1 MITVSITVLFGLID
15 YCYFA
20 ILATM
25 LSMLGIPNSLG
36 MLSKNRGLGINALL
50 YCYYSYYSSQNGY
63 GSRHCSDVSPQ
74 LLTSVLVRKE
84 TQHSISAT
92 IAP

>member
-36 MLSKNRGLGINALL
+36 MLSKNRGLGILNALF
-50 YCYYSYYSSQNGY
+50 Y
-63 GSRHCSDVSPQ
+63 
-74 LLTSVLVRKE
+74 
-84 TQHSISAT
+84 
-92 IAP
+92 